1 MYKVGETDTT
11 EEVMT
16 QEYKF
21 KAMLFFLQADESR
34 YGQLFEDMRKADSVG
49 RYKYPETIHG

>member
-21 KAMLFFLQADESR
+21 KAMLFF
-34 YGQLFEDMRKADSVG
+34 YGLTNLDMDNYLK
-49 RYKYPETIHG
+49 I